1 LDFTIFTMSAEYPP
15 PDGTKTRAR
24 AAAAKLSSAV
34 VGGIAAK
41 LGNVAPQE

>member
-1 LDFTIFTMSAEYPP
+1 MNANFARGPSGEP
-15 PDGTKTRAR
+15 RAAARLTVR